1 MVPLPCRMLILAP
14 TRAKISILQGEEREM
29 FDCNP
34 SCSRHESEKL
44 MNFSA
49 DYRPFWPKSAENA
62 ESAEDA
68 HPWLSQ
74 ACRFC

>member
-14 TRAKISILQGEEREM
+14 SGAKISILQGEELEM
-29 FDCNP
+29 FDCHP
-34 SCSRHESEKL
+34 SCSRYENEKL

-49 DYRPFWPKSAENA
+49 DFRSFWSKSAENA

-68 HPWLSQ
+68 QRKKLTEVS
-74 ACRFC
+74 